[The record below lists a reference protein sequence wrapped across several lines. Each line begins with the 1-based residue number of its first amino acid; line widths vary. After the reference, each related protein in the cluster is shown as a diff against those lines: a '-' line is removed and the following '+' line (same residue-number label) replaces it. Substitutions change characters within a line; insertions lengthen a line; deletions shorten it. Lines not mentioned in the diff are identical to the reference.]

1 MLRPLRIRDFAL
13 LWSGMTVS
21 MIGDGIY
28 AVALPFLVFS
38 ISNLP
43 TALSVAAAMWMIP
56 QVLLL
61 LFGGVLTDRFD
72 RRRVMIASDV
82 IRGGAIGAIG
92 VLAVSG
98 VLELWHLYV
107 LVAVYGAGEALFM
120 PAFSAIVPDVV
131 SRDLLIEANSLENL
145 VRPIAIRIVGPAI
158 GGVTVSAWG
167 PGEAFVID
175 AATFAVSG
183 VAVLLMVPH
192 PVESKGKA
200 TLSTAVAEIAEGF
213 RFIRSRTWLWAGLA
227 ATAIGLL
234 AFSGPWQVLVPFVV
248 RNQMGG
254 DAGDFA
260 LVLGAAGA
268 GAIVAST
275 VVGSRSIP
283 RGPIVYIFGTWS
295 IGTLLLAAMAPASSV
310 WQAATVAFFILGLV
324 TAGQIVW
331 STLQQTL
338 VPRELL
344 GRVASVDWF
353 VSTSL
358 IPVSFIVVGPLAEG
372 VGADVALVGA
382 GVLGAAG
389 FIVFLLI
396 PGTHDLTAVR
406 GIE

>member
-1 MLRPLRIRDFAL
+1 
-13 LWSGMTVS
+13 

-72 RRRVMIASDV
+72 RRRVMVASDI

-92 VLAVSG
+92 VLAVSEG
-98 VLELWHLYV
+98 LELWHLYV

-131 SRDLLIEANSLENL
+131 PADLLIEANSLENL
-145 VRPIAIRIVGPAI
+145 VRPISIRLLGPAI
-158 GGVTVSAWG
+158 GGVAVSAWG
-167 PGEAFVID
+167 PGEAFLID
-175 AATFAVSG
+175 AVTFGVSG
-183 VAVLLMVPH
+183 VAVVLMVPH
-192 PVESKGKA
+192 PMKSRGKT
-200 TLSTAVAEIAEGF
+200 TLSAAVAEIAEGF
-213 RFIRSRTWLWAGLA
+213 RFIRSRMWLWAGLA
-227 ATAIGLL
+227 ATAFGLL

-248 RNQMGG
+248 RNQLGG

-275 VVGSRSIP
+275 LVGNRSIP
-283 RGPIVYIFGTWS
+283 RRPIIYVFGTWS
-295 IGTLLLAAMAPASSV
+295 MGTLLLAAMAPASSV
-310 WQAATVAFFILGLV
+310 WQAMVVAFFILGLV
-324 TAGQIVW
+324 TAGEIVW

-353 VSTSL
+353 VSSSL

-372 VGADVALVGA
+372 VGADTALVGA

-396 PGTHDLTAVR
+396 PGTHDLTR
-406 GIE
+406 SDG

>member
-1 MLRPLRIRDFAL
+1 
-13 LWSGMTVS
+13 
-21 MIGDGIY
+21 
-28 AVALPFLVFS
+28 
-38 ISNLP
+38 
-43 TALSVAAAMWMIP
+43 
-56 QVLLL
+56 
-61 LFGGVLTDRFD
+61 
-72 RRRVMIASDV
+72 
-82 IRGGAIGAIG
+82 
-92 VLAVSG
+92 
-98 VLELWHLYV
+98 V